1 MAEYGIETVPD
12 GMSDDA
18 GNGDK
23 VGHTVAESIALAMAR
38 GNELVSDTYGAGSV
52 VGDLMP
58 IHEVLPELD
67 AGVGSLTTGTFDQ
80 KPGGEA

>member
-12 GMSDDA
+12 GMSDDV

-23 VGHTVAESIALAMAR
+23 VGHTVAEAIALALER
-38 GNELVSDTYGAGSV
+38 GQNLQHDAYGMGSTI
-52 VGDLMP
+52 GDLMP
-58 IHEVLPELD
+58 INEVLPETD